1 MTLALY
7 DFHPKIESFYDEV
20 IKGLSKTPK
29 QIPSKFFYDSQGSEL
44 FNQICQLEE
53 YYPTRTELSIFQQYK
68 LEISKF
74 IGKNALIIEYG
85 SGGSQKVRLLLD
97 MLDEPVGYLPIDI
110 SKDYLFDDASQLA
123 KDYPKLQIIA
133 VCADYTKTIKLPELN
148 FNFDKKVVFFPG
160 STIGNLDYEDAK
172 SLLSNTVARLNN
184 KDGML
189 IGVDLKKNTKLLN
202 DAYNDRQGVTA
213 AFNLNLLTRINNDLK
228 ANFDLSAFEHYA
240 FYNED
245 KGRIEMHLISRKDQN
260 IKINDHEIKLKKDE
274 MIHTENS
281 YKYEIKQFQ
290 QLATATGFS
299 ASKVWVDPANL
310 FSVHYLTVKK

>member
-7 DFHPKIESFYDEV
+7 DFQPKIESFYDEV

-68 LEISKF
+68 SEISKL
-74 IGKNALIIEYG
+74 IGKNTLIIEYG

-110 SKDYLFDDASQLA
+110 SKEYLFTDASQLA

-133 VCADYTKTIKLPELN
+133 VCADYTKALKLPELN
-148 FNFDKKVVFFPG
+148 FTFDKKVVFFPG

-172 SLLSNTVARLNN
+172 NLLTNTVARLNN

-189 IGVDLKKNTKLLN
+189 IGVDLKKSTKILN
-202 DAYNDRQGVTA
+202 NAYNDRQGVTA

-228 ANFDLSAFEHYA
+228 ANFDLSAFKHHA
-240 FYNED
+240 FYNQL
-245 KGRIEMHLISRKDQN
+245 KGRIEMHLISCKDQKV
-260 IKINDHEIKLKKDE
+260 KIDDYEIELKKDE

-290 QLATATGFS
+290 QLATTAGFF